1 MKHILWMCGLLCLA
15 SCFKDETTEGIGVIS
30 EIVIEEGSMQ
40 EEYDIDKNETL
51 TIHPVI
57 RQTNKEKPLTYTWE
71 IDLENYSHEPDFV
84 YTGNRLGSYQCRL
97 ILENEDGKT
106 FWPFKLNVNSPYEE
120 GITVLSTDENG
131 RSMLSFMLR
140 QRVEGVADHFEDGD
154 CFSLNNPDIAFA
166 PNVVDMVQCDG
177 SLIVACQG
185 EGTTAS
191 PGTVYY
197 LNEKT
202 FVVENMLTAPEY
214 PDFKP
219 THLGI
224 PANGSVGVGYPIL
237 CENGKVYEFSTTEGA
252 LTPAVKLQSEY
263 AQACH
268 VYSGGSAGRYRVLM
282 WDKQVGGLCLLLNG
296 YGPYYCSNTYLLE
309 RGECTGDKNY
319 FNGLEFVAMFIPRL
333 PQNVS
338 SEEIPF
344 VLVITRNGAV
354 YQKVLLDTGFWQYSE
369 EKGGN
374 QLVDNGGKTMA
385 GVGTVNL
392 TMESPAV
399 ASRVYYALLYG
410 DGNKVYR
417 WNYTTSQRLDQAVV
431 HAEVGTARAIVT
443 SMELSLDQT
452 ETYVAFYEPDEEGLN
467 GHVWVIDTDKGT
479 VLRKYDNVCY
489 RPVKIMYKKR

>member
-15 SCFKDETTEGIGVIS
+15 SCFKDETTEGTGVIS

-51 TIHPVI
+51 AIHPVV
-57 RQTNKEKPLTYTWE
+57 RQTDKEKPLTYTWE
-71 IDLENYSHEPDFV
+71 INMEVYSHEPDLV

-120 GITVLSTDENG
+120 GITVLSTDKDG

-177 SLIVACQG
+177 SLIIACKG

-202 FVVENMLTAPEY
+202 FVLENMLTAPEY
-214 PDFKP
+214 PDFQP

-224 PANGSVGVGYPIL
+224 PANGSVGVAYPIL

-263 AQACH
+263 AQACQ
-268 VYSGGSAGRYRVLM
+268 VYSAGSAGRYQVLM
-282 WDKQVGGLCLLLNG
+282 WDKQVGGLSLLLNG
-296 YGPYYCSNTYLLE
+296 YGPYYCSKTYLLE
-309 RGECTGDKNY
+309 RGECSGDKNY
-319 FNGLEFVAMFIPRL
+319 FNGLEFVAMFIPRM
-333 PQNVS
+333 PQNVT
-338 SEEIPF
+338 SEEFPF
-344 VLVITRNGAV
+344 VVVITRNGAV
-354 YQKVLLDTGFWQYSE
+354 YQKVLLDTGFWRYSE
-369 EKGGN
+369 EKGEN

-385 GVGTVNL
+385 GVGTVNF

-410 DGNKVYR
+410 NGNKVYR
-417 WNYTTSQRLDQAVV
+417 WNYTTSQRLDQASV
-431 HAEVGTARAIVT
+431 HAEVGTAQAVVT
-443 SMELSLDQT
+443 GLELSLDQT
-452 ETYVAFYEPDEEGLN
+452 ETYVAFYEPDEDGLN